1 MTEQAKILII
11 DDDRAILDACSQA
24 LVKEKYIVQMAE
36 TGEKGMTLF
45 RKELFDVILLDLKLP
60 GMDGMVLLKMMREES
75 HETPVIIITGH
86 ASVESAI
93 EAMKLGSFDYL
104 VKPFGVEELRIVI
117 KKALATRKLMLEN
130 LYLRKELEVKSEF
143 DSTIGNSPAIQKVL
157 ELVKRVST
165 TDTTILLT
173 GESGTG
179 KELIARM
186 IHRLSLRS
194 NHPFVAVDCGALV
207 ESLFESELFGHEK
220 GSFTGAYATK
230 YGRFEIANK
239 GTIFLDEIANI
250 SLNIQAK
257 LLRVIQERE
266 VSRIGSSRTIKID
279 VRIIAATNKDLAAY
293 VKSGKF
299 RDDLYYRLNVV
310 PIHIP
315 PLRERKEDIPLLVNH
330 FLHKYNKKA
339 KREVASISKEAL
351 KTLLEYEWPGNVR
364 ELENT
369 IERAVVLSKSNTLA
383 IDDLIYHGISVGKST
398 IFEPSDG
405 RFKTLDEVEKEYI
418 RQVLTASNN
427 NKSKAAELLGI
438 DRKTLRAKL
447 QKYKIDQID

>member
-1 MTEQAKILII
+1 MTDQPKILII
-11 DDDRAILDACSQA
+11 DDDRTILDACSQA
-24 LVKEKYIVQMAE
+24 LTREKYVLQTAE
-36 TGEKGMTLF
+36 TGEKGLALF
-45 RKELFDVILLDLKLP
+45 KKELFDVIILDLKLP
-60 GMDGMVLLKMMREES
+60 GIDGMTLLKLFREENR
-75 HETPVIIITGH
+75 ETPVIIITGH

-93 EAMKLGSFDYL
+93 EAMKQGSFDYL
-104 VKPFGVEELRIVI
+104 VKPFSVEELRIVT
-117 KKALATRKLMLEN
+117 KKALATRKLLLEN

-143 DSTIGNSPAIQKVL
+143 DSAIGNSPAMQKVL
-157 ELVKRVST
+157 ELVKRVSA
-165 TDTTILLT
+165 TDTTVLVT

-186 IHRLSLRS
+186 LHRLSLRS
-194 NHPFVAVDCGALV
+194 THPFVAVDCGALV

-266 VSRIGSSRTIKID
+266 ISRIGSSRTIKID
-279 VRIIAATNKDLAAY
+279 VRIIAATNRELSEY
-293 VKSGKF
+293 VKAGKF

-315 PLRERKEDIPLLVNH
+315 PLRERKEDLPLLVNH
-330 FLHKYNKKA
+330 FLQKYNKKA
-339 KREVASISKEAL
+339 KREVTAISKEAL
-351 KTLLEYEWPGNVR
+351 KALLEYDWPGNVR

-369 IERAVVLSKSNTLA
+369 IERAVVLSKGTVIN
-383 IDDLIYHGISVGKST
+383 IQNLIYHGISVPKSA
-398 IFEPSDG
+398 IFDPGGG
-405 RFKTLDEVEKEYI
+405 RFRTLEEIERDYI
-418 RQVLTASNN
+418 QQVLEAFQN
-427 NKSKAAELLGI
+427 NKSKAAEILGI

-447 QKYKIDQID
+447 QKYKLE